1 MAVEALVPQAAARV
15 RRIDLRIVIGI
26 LLMLFTMAA
35 GATVIRKAQ
44 DRTPVLVA
52 AQQVQPGEVITAEHL
67 RTAWISAAEGIDYLP
82 ASDRAGIV
90 GQIAAEPLTRG
101 KIIGSGAVIKT
112 PALPAGFVAMSLAL
126 KPEKAAAGELRP
138 GDRVAVIASTS
149 PDRPDAR
156 TMILLRDI
164 EILSSRHNQSSEG
177 SGVLVVLKVRLEEA
191 RAIAEAQSAGT
202 IHLVL
207 QSGQAE

>member
-82 ASDRAGIV
+82 ASARAGIV
-90 GQIAAEPLTRG
+90 GQIAAEPLSRG

-156 TMILLRDI
+156 TTILLRDI
-164 EILSSRHNQSSEG
+164 EILSSRRNQSSEG
-177 SGVLVVLKVRLEEA
+177 SAVLVVLKVRLEEA
-191 RAIAEAQSAGT
+191 RAIAEAQSSGT

-207 QSGQAE
+207 QSGEAE